1 MSASNNDLMRNQ
13 LMKWSAQS
21 DLKVESISDPRH
33 DFVLSI
39 YQNET
44 LPKLQIIHHKTES
57 AYVPFAGLVNIPG
70 DDRTKLK
77 NLGSKFDELV
87 WDIKLDLLH
96 MDVEF
101 IVWGSEKD
109 PDSWEIQ
116 RRLYIGEANVQQFY
130 EAYSKVKIAL
140 INVIWSYKKAV
151 EQCGSLFDLDSQRN
165 TLHQT

>member
-57 AYVPFAGLVNIPG
+57 AYVPFAGLVNIPE

-77 NLGSKFDELV
+77 NLGSKFDELI

-116 RRLYIGEANVQQFY
+116 RRLYIGEANVQQFC

-165 TLHQT
+165 TLH